1 MDVSDLV
8 IFEAVSR
15 HGSMNRAAAELN
27 TVQSNVTARIR
38 ALEDELGVSLFHRH
52 ARGVSTTPSGRRILP
67 LVARLTKLLADVR
80 TAARDDGAPHGS
92 LHLGSLE
99 TTTAL
104 RLSPL
109 LTQFARTY
117 PEVRLAV
124 TTGTTRKL
132 LDDVI
137 NCRLEG
143 AFVAGPVTHPDLHQ
157 ETVFTEELV
166 LVTSRQFRGLDGLKA
181 IADLKT
187 IVFQAGCSYRQ
198 RLDSLLADK
207 GVITAKPLEFGS
219 LEAIISCVSAG
230 IGVTLLPKGIVEPA
244 WQAGRIAVHELP
256 SNAGHVETL
265 FVRRHDGFVSSAM
278 TAFLQLTRSRA
289 NELPLASLEPA
300 AV

>member
-198 RLDSLLADK
+198 RLDSLLADM

-256 SNAGHVETL
+256 SNAGHVATL